1 MSGDDYIDTLSA
13 AGFSE
18 QEITLH
24 MQGKRD
30 ELSAAGFSDE
40 EIDTYYG
47 SPPINDEPL
56 ERYVKQVIDGVLD
69 EFQGPDDPVTG
80 ERPGFSELVIRGA
93 EAGWNASSVGMYM
106 RGQMPDPIQYRSSVA
121 ASLPRSLAT
130 LAGDLPLMLSGAA
143 VAAPGGPVA
152 MLATAFALPA
162 AARVVLMQA
171 YTKGEVVDV
180 ADFFQRQ
187 SDIFLA
193 GTKGALTGA
202 STALAGGLAT
212 TTLRK
217 VGAEVVTMTT
227 VGSVLEGHIP
237 TPRDFFDA
245 AVILYGFRGA
255 QAVLGRGVTMGQ
267 QTVVR
272 GRSVLMEIYAKTG
285 KRPSEVL
292 ADMEID
298 PRILEDVLA
307 ALDPN
312 ARRIPRAYAGLI
324 EEGDTG
330 ARGEPPRAPSSP
342 RPAQLLDAKVADAQA
357 RVSARISVGG
367 KTERSTNTLDML
379 YTEVVDST
387 YPLFKLVENL
397 RDGTELKADLNP
409 YYQSRFVPAAMA
421 KSQLFLDIEVRRFGS
436 TEVVSRGLKLILEP
450 VNKDLD
456 GFRAYITSKRT
467 VELSARGIK
476 TGVDLADATVL
487 VKAGKAKY
495 EATFRELVVYQDAV
509 LTYLRDSGVISES
522 SFKKMTAVNRDY
534 VPFFRLFTEETGG
547 ARSGS
552 ATPGSP
558 VKRISKT
565 GSDRIIVDPL
575 ESIIKNTY
583 AFVQLAERNAVGVK
597 LVELAETMQGTGETA
612 LVRRIKP
619 QVTPITV
626 KASEM
631 TPLARRMAEEF
642 GIDFTPD
649 EFTVFRAKSLRE
661 SATEIAVYRDGKREV
676 YEVGADVAEAMNGM
690 DGPSANLFIKIMSA
704 PARTLRAGAIL
715 NPEFFVKNLFRD
727 TISAGVF
734 STGNFRPFFDTI
746 MGMGELMKKGE
757 VYRDW
762 MASGGGNATFISLD
776 RAYLQQSLKGLLTTT
791 GLGKVKNLVTSP
803 LELLRIGAE
812 LSENATRLGLYL
824 RKTQGRRDVT
834 SRAEGAFESREGTL
848 DFAKMGASM
857 RGYNGVSAFLS
868 ARINGYDRLFRAFKD
883 NPVRATAIATATI
896 TMPSIALWLANHDD
910 PRYQALPQ
918 WQKDLFWI
926 IIVDG
931 EDMAGADGPGTG
943 RLSKPG
949 TIYRVPKPFELGI
962 MFGTSVEHLLE
973 AYKAHN
979 PDALAGMVEAFG
991 ADVVSS
997 LVPTMA
1003 GPIVEQIANYSI
1015 YRDAPLIPGSLEH
1028 LVPDMQFTTHTTELA
1043 KALSEITSLVS
1054 IEVGVHPSEAGVS
1067 PIVLENYVR
1076 QWTGGLGSY
1085 AMEIADKA
1093 LRVAG
1098 VVPESPAPA
1107 TVLADIPFIKA
1118 FVIRFPSSG
1127 AQPIRDFYDRLK
1139 ELRVLSNSIQAL
1151 RETGDQADWDKAD
1164 RLEALDPLAM
1174 LKLSGYQKTMGE
1186 QTSLIRSILKNPDM
1200 SPDEKR
1206 ELIDNTYYFLIELA
1220 KDGNELMNMD
1230 MGQ

>member
-1 MSGDDYIDTLSA
+1 VSGDDYIDRLSA

-18 QEITLH
+18 QEIQAH
-24 MQGKRD
+24 MQGRRD
-30 ELSAAGFSDE
+30 EYSAAGFTEE
-40 EIDTYYG
+40 EINTYHG
-47 SPPINDEPL
+47 APPIDDEPI
-56 ERYVKQVIDGVLD
+56 ERYVKMVIDGVLD
-69 EFQGPDDPVTG
+69 EFQGADDPLTG
-80 ERPGFSELVIRGA
+80 ERPGFSELVTRGA
-93 EAGWNASSVGMYM
+93 EAGWNASTVGMYM
-106 RGQMPDPIQYRSSVA
+106 RKQMPDPVHQRTIAGSI
-121 ASLPRSLAT
+121 PHGLAT

-143 VAAPGGPVA
+143 VAMPGGPVA

-162 AARVVLMQA
+162 AAREVLVQA
-171 YTKGEVVDV
+171 YTRGEVVDV

-212 TTLRK
+212 TTVRK
-217 VGAEVVTMTT
+217 VGAEVVMMTT
-227 VGSVLEGHIP
+227 VGSTLEGQVP

-245 AVILYGFRGA
+245 AVILYGFRA
-255 QAVLGRGVTMGQ
+255 TQVVLGKGVTATQ

-272 GRSVLMEIYAKTG
+272 GREVLMDIYAKTG
-285 KRPSEVL
+285 KRPAEVL
-292 ADMEID
+292 ADMEVD
-298 PRILEDVLA
+298 PTILADVLA
-307 ALDPN
+307 AMDPN

-324 EEGDTG
+324 EEGGTG

-342 RPAQLLDAKVADAQA
+342 RPAQLLDATVADAQA

-467 VELSARGIK
+467 VELAARGIE
-476 TGVDLADATVL
+476 TGVDLADAKVITR
-487 VKAGKAKY
+487 AGKAKY

-509 LTYLRDSGVISES
+509 LTYLKDSGVISES
-522 SFKKMTAVNRDY
+522 SFKKMIEANRDY
-534 VPFFRLFTEETGG
+534 VPFFRLFAEETGG
-547 ARSGS
+547 AQGGRATLRSPIRRIKGS
-552 ATPGSP
+552 E
-558 VKRISKT
+558 
-565 GSDRIIVDPL
+565 RIIVDPL

-612 LVRRIKP
+612 LVQRVQP

-791 GLGKVKNLVTSP
+791 GLGKVKNLVKSP

-812 LSENATRLGLYL
+812 LSENATRLGLYA
-824 RKTQGRRDVT
+824 RKTRGRRDAT

-883 NPVRATAIATATI
+883 NPVRATALATATI
-896 TMPSIALWLANHDD
+896 TMPSVALWLANHDD

-962 MFGTSVEHLLE
+962 MFGTSAEHILE

-991 ADVVSS
+991 ADVASS

-1003 GPIVEQIANYSI
+1003 GPIVEQMTNYSI

-1043 KALSEITSLVS
+1043 KSLSEITSLVS
-1054 IEVGVHPSEAGVS
+1054 IAVGVHPSEAGVS

-1098 VVPESPAPA
+1098 VLPEPPAPA

-1151 RETGDQADWDKAD
+1151 RETGDPEDSDKAD
-1164 RLEALDPLAM
+1164 SLEAVDPLVM
-1174 LKLSGYQKTMGE
+1174 LKLSGYEQTMSE
-1186 QTSLIRSILKNPDM
+1186 QTSLIRSIYKNPDM

-1206 ELIDNTYYFLIELA
+1206 ELIDNTYYFLIELV